1 MQLVIGEN
9 TYSKLRGLKFDPVA
23 DITGSEV
30 PINEFSVDVITQ
42 DDIDAMQYA
51 RLEDDTGKLWARYW
65 IVYAD
70 RADKDTVTIKAQ
82 STLKLL
88 ERNMLKAHMYD
99 EKSAH
104 DVIQEIFTTTFGERG
119 ADYYV
124 LDESFSEATLTGF
137 APVQSCKTRLQ
148 WVCFVLGAYIKSFFS
163 DKIEILPLEDTAKI
177 IPLEKVYWKPN
188 LVYGEYRTRIS
199 VTAYSY
205 EEAQGEPGT
214 TDTWVEDDEGVV
226 YIQSQRNHGLR
237 NPDVPTG
244 TLTHE
249 THFTDVTLVN
259 VGNVDEILARLGPS
273 YFRRLSVEFEAINN
287 GEYLPGERVLVF
299 TDQKHAVEGYIEK
312 TDFSYGL
319 QAAAKMTVTPAVDV
333 ECALLTVIYKYDET
347 EISRAE
353 YYWPIGYPY
362 EIDNPWFDETWLG
375 TRYVF
380 KPAAAQ
386 ITGTLTEEGDTV
398 EVEYTPALEYRSG
411 DLYVLSV
418 DGFTLTDGTVNIE

>member
-1 MQLVIGEN
+1 MKLVVGEK
-9 TYSKLRGLKFDPVA
+9 TYTKLHGLKFDPVA
-23 DITGSEV
+23 DVTGNEV

-42 DDIDAMQYA
+42 DEIDAMQYA

-82 STLKLL
+82 SPLKLL
-88 ERNMLKAHMYD
+88 ERNMLKAHMYED
-99 EKSAH
+99 KSAL
-104 DVIQEIFTTTFGERG
+104 DVIQEIFTTTFGEQG

-137 APVQSCKTRLQ
+137 APHQSCKTRLQ

-226 YIQSQRNHGLR
+226 YIQTQRNHGLR

-259 VGNVDEILARLGPS
+259 VGNVDEILTRLGPS
-273 YFRRLSVEFEAINN
+273 YFRRLSAEVDVINN
-287 GEYLPGERVLVF
+287 GEYLPGERVAVY
-299 TDQKHAVEGYIEK
+299 TDSSHVVEGFIEK
-312 TDFSYGL
+312 ADFSFGL
-319 QAAAKMTVTPAVDV
+319 QAAAQMTITPAVSV
-333 ECALLTVIYKYDET
+333 ECAPLTVIYKYGNT

-353 YYWPIGYPY
+353 YYWPIDYPFDI
-362 EIDNPWFDETWLG
+362 ENPWFDVTWLG
-375 TRYVF
+375 TRYIF
-380 KPAAAQ
+380 KPLQAS
-386 ITGTLTEEGDTV
+386 ITGVMTQEGETIV
-398 EVEYTPALEYRSG
+398 QEYTPALEYRDG
-411 DLYVLSV
+411 DLYIISV
-418 DGFTLTDGTVNIE
+418 DDYSTEGGTVRVI